1 MIQVCVYV
9 FGQSVCVGQVYG
21 GPSVWGGPS
30 VGGQVCGGPS
40 VCVGQVCVWAKCVCG
55 PSEIRISQNLGLP
68 HIFLISEVNSQPI
81 LTIFF
86 LNRSLGPQL
95 QESEVIFPF
104 WGL

>member
-9 FGQSVCVGQVYG
+9 FGQSVCVG
-21 GPSVWGGPS
+21 PSVWGAKC

-40 VCVGQVCVWAKCVCG
+40 GWGAKCVCGPSMCLGQVCVWAKYVCG
-55 PSEIRISQNLGLP
+55 PSEIRISQNLGFP

-95 QESEVIFPF
+95 
-104 WGL
+104 